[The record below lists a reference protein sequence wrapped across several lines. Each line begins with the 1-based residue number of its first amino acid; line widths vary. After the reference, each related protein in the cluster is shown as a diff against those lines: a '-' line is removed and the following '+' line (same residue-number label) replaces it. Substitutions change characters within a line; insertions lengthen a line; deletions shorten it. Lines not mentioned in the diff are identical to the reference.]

1 MVPKIAI
8 EEKIVIEEE
17 NVGLLLDYIPKELVS
32 DSSLF
37 WPLKNHLAKPSA

>member
-8 EEKIVIEEE
+8 KENIVIGEE

-32 DSSLF
+32 DSSL
-37 WPLKNHLAKPSA
+37 S